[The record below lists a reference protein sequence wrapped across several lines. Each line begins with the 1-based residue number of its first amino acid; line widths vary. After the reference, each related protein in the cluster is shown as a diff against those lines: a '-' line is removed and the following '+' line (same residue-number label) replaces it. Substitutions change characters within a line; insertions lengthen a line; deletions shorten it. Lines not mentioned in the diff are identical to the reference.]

1 MYKLD
6 SFDLKILELI
16 QINNKITSEVLAKK
30 VGLSSSAC
38 QRRINSMRK
47 AKIIKK
53 DISVIDQNVI
63 GRQITIVV
71 QVLSDKEG
79 VEHYDEFK
87 KLMLNAPEVMQCYYV
102 TGDYDYVL
110 IATFKDMGEYEIF
123 TKKYFLE
130 NSKYEFNKRV
140 NVYNNESDIKSFKL
154 DYYSDTEKVF
164 FYGPTVITGQDYRIF
179 SENGFYNTKTKNGFF
194 K

>member
-16 QINNKITSEVLAKK
+16 QVNNKITSQVLAKK

-53 DISVIDQNVI
+53 DVSVIDQNII

-79 VEHYDEFK
+79 VEYSEEFK
-87 KLMLNAPEVMQCYYV
+87 KLMIKAPEVMQCYYV

-110 IATFKDMGEYEIF
+110 IATFKDMEEYEIF

-130 NSKYEFNKRV
+130 NSNIKR
-140 NVYNNESDIKSFKL
+140 
-154 DYYSDTEKVF
+154 
-164 FYGPTVITGQDYRIF
+164 F
-179 SENGFYNTKTKNGFF
+179 SSMVVMNRVKENLSIPLN
-194 K
+194 

>member
-16 QINNKITSEVLAKK
+16 QVNNKITSEVLAKK

-38 QRRINSMRK
+38 QRRMNSMRK

-53 DISVIDQNVI
+53 DVSVIDQNII

-79 VEHYDEFK
+79 VEYSEEFK
-87 KLMLNAPEVMQCYYV
+87 KLMIKAPEVMQCYYV

-130 NSKYEFNKRV
+130 NSNIKR
-140 NVYNNESDIKSFKL
+140 
-154 DYYSDTEKVF
+154 
-164 FYGPTVITGQDYRIF
+164 F
-179 SENGFYNTKTKNGFF
+179 SSMVVMNRVKENLSIPLN
-194 K
+194 

>member
-16 QINNKITSEVLAKK
+16 QVNNKITSQVLAKK

-47 AKIIKK
+47 SKIIKK
-53 DISVIDQNVI
+53 DVSVIDQKII

-79 VEHYDEFK
+79 VEYSEEFK
-87 KLMLNAPEVMQCYYV
+87 KLMIKAPEVMQCYYV

-130 NSKYEFNKRV
+130 NSNIKR
-140 NVYNNESDIKSFKL
+140 
-154 DYYSDTEKVF
+154 
-164 FYGPTVITGQDYRIF
+164 F
-179 SENGFYNTKTKNGFF
+179 SSMVVMNRVKENLSIPLN
-194 K
+194 

>member
-87 KLMLNAPEVMQCYYV
+87 KLMLNAAEVMQCYYV

-130 NSKYEFNKRV
+130 NSNIKR
-140 NVYNNESDIKSFKL
+140 
-154 DYYSDTEKVF
+154 
-164 FYGPTVITGQDYRIF
+164 F
-179 SENGFYNTKTKNGFF
+179 SSMVVMNRVKENLSIPLN
-194 K
+194 

>member
-16 QINNKITSEVLAKK
+16 QVNNKITSEVLAKK

-53 DISVIDQNVI
+53 DVSVIDQNII

-79 VEHYDEFK
+79 VEYSEEFK
-87 KLMLNAPEVMQCYYV
+87 KLMIKAPEVMQCYYV

-130 NSKYEFNKRV
+130 NSNIKR
-140 NVYNNESDIKSFKL
+140 
-154 DYYSDTEKVF
+154 
-164 FYGPTVITGQDYRIF
+164 F
-179 SENGFYNTKTKNGFF
+179 SSMVVMNHVKENLSIPLN
-194 K
+194 

>member
-16 QINNKITSEVLAKK
+16 QVNNKITSQVLAKK

-53 DISVIDQNVI
+53 DVSVIDQNII

-79 VEHYDEFK
+79 VEYSEEFK
-87 KLMLNAPEVMQCYYV
+87 KLMIKAPEVMQCYYV

-123 TKKYFLE
+123 TKKYFL
-130 NSKYEFNKRV
+130 
-140 NVYNNESDIKSFKL
+140 
-154 DYYSDTEKVF
+154 
-164 FYGPTVITGQDYRIF
+164 
-179 SENGFYNTKTKNGFF
+179 
-194 K
+194 

>member
-16 QINNKITSEVLAKK
+16 QVNNKITSEVLAKK

-53 DISVIDQNVI
+53 DVSVIDQKII

-79 VEHYDEFK
+79 VEYSEEFK
-87 KLMLNAPEVMQCYYV
+87 KLMIKAPEVMQCYYV

-130 NSKYEFNKRV
+130 NSNIKR
-140 NVYNNESDIKSFKL
+140 
-154 DYYSDTEKVF
+154 
-164 FYGPTVITGQDYRIF
+164 F
-179 SENGFYNTKTKNGFF
+179 SSMVVMNHVKENFSIPLN
-194 K
+194 

>member
-16 QINNKITSEVLAKK
+16 QVNNKITSQVLAKK

-53 DISVIDQNVI
+53 DVSVIDQKII

-79 VEHYDEFK
+79 VEYSEEFK
-87 KLMLNAPEVMQCYYV
+87 KLMIKAPEVMQCYYV

-130 NSKYEFNKRV
+130 NSNIKR
-140 NVYNNESDIKSFKL
+140 
-154 DYYSDTEKVF
+154 
-164 FYGPTVITGQDYRIF
+164 F
-179 SENGFYNTKTKNGFF
+179 SSMVVMNRVKENLSIPLN
-194 K
+194 

>member
-16 QINNKITSEVLAKK
+16 QVNNKITSEVLAKK

-53 DISVIDQNVI
+53 DVSVIDQNII

-79 VEHYDEFK
+79 VEYSEEFK
-87 KLMLNAPEVMQCYYV
+87 KLMIKAPEVMQCYYV

-130 NSKYEFNKRV
+130 NPNIKR
-140 NVYNNESDIKSFKL
+140 
-154 DYYSDTEKVF
+154 
-164 FYGPTVITGQDYRIF
+164 F
-179 SENGFYNTKTKNGFF
+179 SSMVVMNRVKENLSIPLN
-194 K
+194 

>member
-16 QINNKITSEVLAKK
+16 QVNNKITSEVLAKK

-53 DISVIDQNVI
+53 DVSVIDHNII

-79 VEHYDEFK
+79 VEYSEEFK
-87 KLMLNAPEVMQCYYV
+87 KLMIKAPEVMQCYYV

-130 NSKYEFNKRV
+130 NSNIKR
-140 NVYNNESDIKSFKL
+140 
-154 DYYSDTEKVF
+154 
-164 FYGPTVITGQDYRIF
+164 F
-179 SENGFYNTKTKNGFF
+179 SSMVVMNRVKENLSIPLN
-194 K
+194 

>member
-87 KLMLNAPEVMQCYYV
+87 K
-102 TGDYDYVL
+102 
-110 IATFKDMGEYEIF
+110 FKKMIR
-123 TKKYFLE
+123 K
-130 NSKYEFNKRV
+130 
-140 NVYNNESDIKSFKL
+140 
-154 DYYSDTEKVF
+154 
-164 FYGPTVITGQDYRIF
+164 
-179 SENGFYNTKTKNGFF
+179 
-194 K
+194 

>member
-1 MYKLD
+1 MDKID
-6 SFDLKILELI
+6 AFDLKILKLI
-16 QINNKITSEVLAKK
+16 QENNKITSQVLAKE

-53 DISVIDQNVI
+53 DVSVIDQNII

-79 VEHYDEFK
+79 VEYSEEFK
-87 KLMLNAPEVMQCYYV
+87 KLMIKAPEVMQCYYV

-130 NSKYEFNKRV
+130 NSNIKR
-140 NVYNNESDIKSFKL
+140 
-154 DYYSDTEKVF
+154 
-164 FYGPTVITGQDYRIF
+164 F
-179 SENGFYNTKTKNGFF
+179 SSMVVMNRVKENLSIPLN
-194 K
+194 

>member
-16 QINNKITSEVLAKK
+16 QVNNKITSEVLAKK

-53 DISVIDQNVI
+53 DVSVIDQNII

-79 VEHYDEFK
+79 VEYSEEFK
-87 KLMLNAPEVMQCYYV
+87 KLMIKAPEVMQCYYV

-130 NSKYEFNKRV
+130 NSNIKR
-140 NVYNNESDIKSFKL
+140 
-154 DYYSDTEKVF
+154 
-164 FYGPTVITGQDYRIF
+164 F
-179 SENGFYNTKTKNGFF
+179 SSMVVMNRVKENLYIPLN
-194 K
+194 

>member
-16 QINNKITSEVLAKK
+16 QVNNKITSEVLAKK

-53 DISVIDQNVI
+53 DVSVIDQNII

-79 VEHYDEFK
+79 VEYSEEFK
-87 KLMLNAPEVMQCYYV
+87 KLMIKAPEVMQCYYV

-110 IATFKDMGEYEIF
+110 IATFKDMEEYEIF

-130 NSKYEFNKRV
+130 NSNIKR
-140 NVYNNESDIKSFKL
+140 
-154 DYYSDTEKVF
+154 
-164 FYGPTVITGQDYRIF
+164 F
-179 SENGFYNTKTKNGFF
+179 SSMVVMNRVKENLSIPLN
-194 K
+194 

>member
-16 QINNKITSEVLAKK
+16 QVNNKITSQVLAKK

-53 DISVIDQNVI
+53 DVSVIDQNII

-79 VEHYDEFK
+79 IEYSEEFK
-87 KLMLNAPEVMQCYYV
+87 KLMIKAPEVMQCYYV

-110 IATFKDMGEYEIF
+110 IATFVDMEEYELF
-123 TKKYFLE
+123 TRKYFLNNNNIKRFSSMVVMNRVKE
-130 NSKYEFNKRV
+130 NLSIPLN
-140 NVYNNESDIKSFKL
+140 
-154 DYYSDTEKVF
+154 
-164 FYGPTVITGQDYRIF
+164 
-179 SENGFYNTKTKNGFF
+179 
-194 K
+194 